1 MASRGAGR
9 DGWMAAPGDGIG
21 VSRVGDASGAS
32 EVGVA
37 AGAGGVAVGAAG
49 PPQASVT
56 ANARSA
62 IGARRA
68 MLFVLSQN
76 TEKDEQA

>member
-1 MASRGAGR
+1 
-9 DGWMAAPGDGIG
+9 
-21 VSRVGDASGAS
+21 
-32 EVGVA
+32 
-37 AGAGGVAVGAAG
+37 VAVGAAG

-68 MLFVLSQN
+68 MLSVLSQN
-76 TEKDEQA
+76 TEKDEQS